1 MGAGRSAA
9 VLAGE
14 MMDNNTL
21 IQLIREFGVPT
32 MFAVAMGYTV
42 FKGLQW
48 FAERVYL
55 PQQERSFRFMDR
67 LETHLDRMAQ
77 NQNTLVNDLRRL
89 GDAVDSLES
98 RMAAWEKRDENGVV

>member
-1 MGAGRSAA
+1 
-9 VLAGE
+9 
-14 MMDNNTL
+14 
-21 IQLIREFGVPT
+21 

-55 PQQERSFRFMDR
+55 PQQDRSFRFMDK
-67 LETHLDRMAQ
+67 LETHLDKMSE
-77 NQNTLVNDLRRL
+77 NQTKLVGDLQRL

-98 RMAAWEKRDENGVV
+98 RMAQWEKKENVL